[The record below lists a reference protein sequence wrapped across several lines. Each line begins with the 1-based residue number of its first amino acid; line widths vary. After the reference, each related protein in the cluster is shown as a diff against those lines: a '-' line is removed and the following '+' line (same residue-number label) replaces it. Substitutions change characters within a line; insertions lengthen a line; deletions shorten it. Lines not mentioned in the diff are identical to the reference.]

1 MTKELDAKIKE
12 LANNYW
18 DEFQETTVDSEWSQ
32 TAYEDLGSLKS
43 EMDWDE
49 FYYALETSV
58 KEIDAEI
65 GIEE

>member
-1 MTKELDAKIKE
+1 MTKQMDEKIKE

-18 DEFQETTVDSEWSQ
+18 DEFQETTVDSEWSA
-32 TAYEDLGSLKS
+32 TTYEDLGELKS

-49 FYYALETSV
+49 FHYSLETSV

-65 GIEE
+65 GVAE